1 MICMGFYDLSKDE
14 RIKLVKEIQSAIL
27 QAFKLENNTEKANKV
42 PEIIL
47 SYAGDNDTYI
57 RKTAYT
63 SIGRIYFE
71 KIDLRPNILVT
82 ISLMLDDPDYK
93 VRQTAVYSLG
103 EIGKKDAGSIMKIF
117 ERALEDEHHSV
128 RNAVIGS
135 MKQMGQ
141 KNPKPTLKLVKKYL
155 HSPNPQIRREMIHGI
170 ELRGRT
176 HPEDVLPLL
185 KELEYDD
192 NNEVRYMVV
201 HVSWPN
207 KLQKDGCL
215 EKVIHNLNT
224 WENRKLVIEIV
235 DEILDVHK
243 RYQFASK
250 SPEEAQNY
258 IKLNLT

>member
-1 MICMGFYDLSKDE
+1 MGFYDLSKDE

-27 QAFKLENNTEKANKV
+27 EAFKLENNTEQTNKV

-47 SYAGDNDTYI
+47 LYAADNDTYI

-71 KIDLRPNILVT
+71 KIDLRPNILVI
-82 ISLMLDDPDYK
+82 ISNMLDDPDYK

-103 EIGKKDAGSIMKIF
+103 EIGKKDAGTIMKIF

-185 KELEYDD
+185 KELECDD
-192 NNEVRYMVV
+192 NNEVRNMVV
-201 HVSWPN
+201 HVAGQISY
-207 KLQKDGCL
+207 KDGCL
-215 EKVIHNLNT
+215 EKVIHHLNT
-224 WENRKLVIEIV
+224 WENRKLVTEIV

-258 IKLNLT
+258 IKSNLS